1 VRSNVHKCVRPY
13 LCLVQVVKNALRS
26 NVKVDVRTQ
35 TCNSVCE
42 CWGTAVEH
50 TKVRSNAAPCTH
62 SNVHKCVR
70 TQRANKTNQKNFT
83 KFLYK
88 YFFTKKK
95 KKNTQNTQKR
105 IFTQ

>member
-1 VRSNVHKCVRPY
+1 VRSNVHKCVRPH
-13 LCLVQVVKNALRS
+13 LCLVQVVKNALSS

-70 TQRANKTNQKNFT
+70 TQRAKKQTKKILQNFYTNI
-83 KFLYK
+83 FLQ
-88 YFFTKKK
+88 KK